1 MFADI
6 TMAEMA
12 LLVGALAVGGVLK
25 GATGAG
31 VPVVAVPVMA
41 ALFDVKLAV
50 AIMVTPNLVT
60 NFWQMWQFRGHR
72 LDGGFSWKYAAAGAL
87 GAVLGTVLLASLP
100 GAVLMLGVAGAVLMY
115 VALRLLKPGM
125 RLALGTAQR
134 LVWPVGTAAGMLQG
148 AAGISA
154 PISVSFL
161 NAMRLERPVFIHTIS
176 VFFTVM
182 SVAQLPALY
191 AYGLITPAL
200 MGLGLA
206 TLLPVVVTIPLG
218 AWLAQRLSPA
228 AFDKVVLVLLSGLA
242 LRLIWDA
249 LV

>member
-1 MFADI
+1 MFAGI
-6 TMAEMA
+6 GIAELG
-12 LLVGALAVGGVLK
+12 LLLGALALGGVLK

-31 VPVVAVPVMA
+31 VPVVAVPVIA
-41 ALFDVKLAV
+41 AIFDVRLAV

-60 NFWQMWQFRGHR
+60 NIWQMWQFRAHG
-72 LDGGFSWKYAAAGAL
+72 LSGGFAWRFAAAGGL
-87 GAVLGTVLLASLP
+87 GAILGTVLLASLP
-100 GAVLMLGVAGAVLMY
+100 GEVLMLGLAGAVLLY
-115 VALRLLKPGM
+115 VALRLSKPGL
-125 RLALGTAQR
+125 RLALGPAR
-134 LVWPVGTAAGMLQG
+134 RIVWPIGTAAGMLQG

-182 SVAQLPALY
+182 SAAQIPALF
-191 AYGLITPAL
+191 AYGLITPAM
-200 MGLGLA
+200 MGLGAA
-206 TLLPVVVTIPLG
+206 TLLPVAATIPLG
-218 AWLAQRLSPA
+218 AWLARRLSPA
-228 AFDKVVLVLLSGLA
+228 AFDRVVLVLLSGLA